1 MAPSLPCQPCGCR
14 IGTTLTDVTLADLS
28 VPRLA
33 GVRGHDCLEGDTRCV
48 LCRVPECLERT
59 ETAWQSGQSSGCP
72 PACGRR
78 PGLGESWLTLGN
90 SGAKELG
97 TQSRRR
103 SLPFP
108 LGPRS
113 PISPPTVH
121 CGLEQAGQRARFT
134 VKAVSSWDSPVLELR
149 AGK

>member
-14 IGTTLTDVTLADLS
+14 MGTTLTGVTLADLS

-113 PISPPTVH
+113 PISPPHSPLWFGTS
-121 CGLEQAGQRARFT
+121 RATGPFHGEGCFFLGF
-134 VKAVSSWDSPVLELR
+134 SSLGAQGR
-149 AGK
+149 